1 MAYLDET
8 EDFRGYSE
16 KSSMEKKN
24 DPDTVAQIGQFFRR
38 SSTRVKQKFE
48 ETDFKGGAQNLGKSI
63 ADASKRTGAKISK
76 GVKEINVKEKS
87 VKVKTGFMRF
97 ATKVKGLFSKS
108 DSGGPNNGEEE
119 TKEVKSKDK
128 NIHDKAK
135 AELQGRDTNE
145 LENESPVPDM
155 LKLEGHHSSD
165 EFDNHHDQEQE
176 ESKDSANVKGSSQ
189 VVFFGR

>member
-1 MAYLDET
+1 MQLDRDVQGDWLLVDGKSATVQGPGSNLDFTGDNTQVESQGVAYLDET

-16 KSSMEKKN
+16 KSSMDKKN
-24 DPDTVAQIGQFFRR
+24 NPDTVAQIGQFFRR

-108 DSGGPNNGEEE
+108 DSMGPE
-119 TKEVKSKDK
+119 
-128 NIHDKAK
+128 
-135 AELQGRDTNE
+135 
-145 LENESPVPDM
+145 
-155 LKLEGHHSSD
+155 
-165 EFDNHHDQEQE
+165 E
-176 ESKDSANVKGSSQ
+176 ESKEV
-189 VVFFGR
+189 

>member
-1 MAYLDET
+1 MVQLDRDVEGDWLLVDGKSATVKGPMNNLEFTGDNTQVESQGMAYLDET

-87 VKVKTGFMRF
+87 VKVKTGFLRF

-119 TKEVKSKDK
+119 SKEVKS
-128 NIHDKAK
+128 
-135 AELQGRDTNE
+135 
-145 LENESPVPDM
+145 
-155 LKLEGHHSSD
+155 
-165 EFDNHHDQEQE
+165 
-176 ESKDSANVKGSSQ
+176 
-189 VVFFGR
+189 